1 MQARLSTLISE
12 LKSSQAKLEQRV
24 EQLSADLAKQTGL
37 RESAD
42 QQVAELSD
50 RRIEQE
56 AALVDQQQ
64 AQARLQEQPG
74 AIRIELEQQRQNLA
88 AEQVCLV
95 TKTKEAEALTVD
107 FAALLSQ
114 FDGKTAERQKL
125 TQTLATPG

>member
-1 MQARLSTLISE
+1 
-12 LKSSQAKLEQRV
+12 V

-42 QQVAELSD
+42 QQVAELSG
-50 RRIEQE
+50 RRIEQA

-114 FDGKTAERQKL
+114 FDGKSAECQKL